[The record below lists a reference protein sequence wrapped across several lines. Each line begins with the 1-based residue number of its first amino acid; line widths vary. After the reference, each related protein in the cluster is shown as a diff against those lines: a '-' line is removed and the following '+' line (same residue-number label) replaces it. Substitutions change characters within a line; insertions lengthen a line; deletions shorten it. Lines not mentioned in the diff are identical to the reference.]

1 MVIPINFQEIEQNAN
16 WNEILP
22 FLGFNP
28 IETARILTMVS
39 QARLQIYLS
48 VSDDELDYADA
59 QRRENAFFAGQ
70 VVDDPS
76 PAGFFKPIGLFNQD
90 EQQKAYHKMFEHIPG
105 EDGLCVWPN
114 CNQPVL
120 ASDFTRAME
129 AADRYGDM
137 FGSNLIELDA
147 LRLRLQDEESVK
159 IVAKQVAS
167 RTLRQSIA
175 PITPPDPQ
183 TVTTLP
189 PKKNRRGHKKSNHLA
204 TSTSVNP
211 SCNSNTADLRFPRP
225 VKTFLS
231 TDLIKCVVVAP
242 KLAEL
247 DSTSLFSPVTTL
259 PLQDLGPSSLREPR
273 CSSTMVFDP
282 CSDSVTLSSTCA
294 PEFHPHHPH
303 PNPHHPFHHTI
314 PIPTPSL
321 HPTPHPH
328 PHPSPHHPHPSP
340 HLPPR
345 SQPHPLTVRLSY
357 A

>member
-1 MVIPINFQEIEQNAN
+1 
-16 WNEILP
+16 
-22 FLGFNP
+22 
-28 IETARILTMVS
+28 
-39 QARLQIYLS
+39 
-48 VSDDELDYADA
+48 
-59 QRRENAFFAGQ
+59 
-70 VVDDPS
+70 
-76 PAGFFKPIGLFNQD
+76 
-90 EQQKAYHKMFEHIPG
+90 MFEHIPG

-273 CSSTMVFDP
+273 CSSTMVFDQ

-303 PNPHHPFHHTI
+303 PNPHHHFHHTI